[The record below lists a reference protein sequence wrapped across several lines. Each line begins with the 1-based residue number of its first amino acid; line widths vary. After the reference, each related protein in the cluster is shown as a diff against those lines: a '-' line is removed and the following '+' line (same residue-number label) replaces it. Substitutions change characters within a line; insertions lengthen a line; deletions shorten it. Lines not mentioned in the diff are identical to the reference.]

1 MRITNKEG
9 KLHIGTGAL
18 LACLLVY
25 VLWGSRN
32 ELHFIYTK
40 ATHTEQRLEAEHPGG
55 GAEASP

>member
-1 MRITNKEG
+1 MRAANKDG

-18 LACLLVY
+18 LACLLMY

-40 ATHTEQRLEAEHPGG
+40 AIHTEQRLDAEHSGRRT
-55 GAEASP
+55 EALP